1 MGDELVKFVQ
11 KNPHKHKVVSTNII
25 YIFQGKLASKDRVI
39 VISHSGNTDEIINVI
54 EHIKVKNVPVIAV
67 LGNSGEH

>member
-1 MGDELVKFVQ
+1 MSLLNLFKKTLINIKLLVLIE
-11 KNPHKHKVVSTNII
+11 S
-25 YIFQGKLASKDRVI
+25 IFFKGKLASKDRVI

-54 EHIKVKNVPVIAV
+54 EHIKVKNVPVIAI

>member
-1 MGDELVKFVQ
+1 MWSLVLIESVFE
-11 KNPHKHKVVSTNII
+11 
-25 YIFQGKLASKDRVI
+25 GKLASRDQVI

-54 EHIKVKNVPVIAV
+54 EHIKIKDVPVIAI